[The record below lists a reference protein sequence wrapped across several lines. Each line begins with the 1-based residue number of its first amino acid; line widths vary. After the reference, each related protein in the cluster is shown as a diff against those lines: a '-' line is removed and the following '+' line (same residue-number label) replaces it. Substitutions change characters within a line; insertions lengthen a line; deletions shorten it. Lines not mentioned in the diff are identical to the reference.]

1 METHD
6 TGRLRKVLKVHI
18 KSLFPS
24 IWFQEPLDQVRPWHL
39 SHKDFPGV
47 AAVAASVRVHQ
58 LEREGKLTLTRIER
72 G

>member
-1 METHD
+1 MVETHD

-47 AAVAASVRVHQ
+47 AAVSV
-58 LEREGKLTLTRIER
+58 EGPRLRSPR
-72 G
+72 SR